1 MPEALI
7 LRFSGIGIDEYWAVN
22 DLLGLNMA
30 TGEGDWPVG
39 LLVHAGGTADGDG
52 LAVIEVWESRDAQSE
67 FMANRLG
74 GALASAGISAPPEVT
89 WVSLAGFQVPAT

>member
-7 LRFSGIGIDEYWAVN
+7 LRFSGTGIDEYWAVN

-52 LAVIEVWESRDAQSE
+52 LAVIEVWESRDAQAA
-67 FMANRLG
+67 FMANRLH
-74 GALASAGISAPPEVT
+74 GALEAAGVTSAPEVT
-89 WVSLAGFQVPAT
+89 WVSLAGFQVPGT